1 MTTYT
6 PEQEVAWI
14 RKIIRSAALDEYRR
28 WRRWNR
34 ELLILNAP
42 LDDEDDRE
50 RIDTIAVPEPPPE
63 HVELRWLIEQLPE
76 RERTVIWGLYF
87 EGRNQREIASYMS
100 ISQMTV
106 SKLHRA
112 AVQRLREW
120 MQE

>member
-1 MTTYT
+1 M
-6 PEQEVAWI
+6 AWI
-14 RKIIRSAALDEYRR
+14 RRIIRSAIVDEYRR
-28 WRRWNR
+28 RKRWNR

-42 LDDEDDRE
+42 LDDEDNGE

-87 EGRNQREIASYMS
+87 QGRNQREIARHMS

-112 AVQRLREW
+112 AVQRLKEW

>member
-1 MTTYT
+1 MMTYT

-14 RKIIRSAALDEYRR
+14 RKIVRSAVLDEYRR
-28 WRRWNR
+28 WKRWNR

-42 LDDEDDRE
+42 LDDENDEE
-50 RIDTIAVPEPPPE
+50 RNDTMAAPESPPE
-63 HVELRWLIEQLPE
+63 YVELRWLIEQLPE

-87 EGRNQREIASYMS
+87 QGRNQREIARHMG

-112 AVQRLREW
+112 AVQRLKEW